1 MATKLVVNFRR
12 GKRDV
17 TFSTSSAEALCDS
30 AELEI
35 HFDKKNPVSE
45 TEFLKIVAQLR
56 YLLNKMGTSILDA
69 SYKGANKQIASATRT
84 LERKHEEQDEDGD
97 GSSQ

>member
-17 TFSTSSAEALCDS
+17 TFATSSAEALCDS

-35 HFDKKNPVSE
+35 HFDKKNPVTE
-45 TEFLKIVAQLR
+45 DEFLKIVAQLR
-56 YLLNKMGTSILDA
+56 YLLNKMGTSILDT
-69 SYKGANKQIASATRT
+69 SYKGANKQIVAATKM
-84 LERKHEEQDEDGD
+84 LERKHAEQNEDGD
-97 GSSQ
+97 GTP